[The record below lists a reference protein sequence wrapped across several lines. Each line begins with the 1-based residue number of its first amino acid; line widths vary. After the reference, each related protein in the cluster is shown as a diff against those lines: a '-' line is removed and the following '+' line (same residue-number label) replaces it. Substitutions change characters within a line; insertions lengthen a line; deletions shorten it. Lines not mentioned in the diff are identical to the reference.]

1 MQPTINHKH
10 ELMNVSDMNHGS
22 SGFGNFYRDQCKKAR
37 CNEWQSNKLTI
48 YETTKYLPSECS

>member
-1 MQPTINHKH
+1 MEAVDLEI
-10 ELMNVSDMNHGS
+10 
-22 SGFGNFYRDQCKKAR
+22 FRRDQCKKAR